1 MSEYLQTVVDKFEFR
16 VRKRYYYT
24 RDDLWVSPEGAKVR
38 IGVTD
43 YLQRTVGDVGF
54 VEIAKPSSIVE
65 KQTEIGTLETAKTTI
80 SLLSPIGGQIQEI
93 NEKLAE
99 KPELVNADPY
109 GEGWL
114 ALLAPHDLENQLK
127 GFLNAEDYFKLMLER
142 LRDQREK
149 SEGER
154 T

>member
-1 MSEYLQTVVDKFEFR
+1 MSEYLQAVVDKFEFR
-16 VRKRYYYT
+16 VRKGYYYT
-24 RDDLWVSPEGAKVR
+24 RDDLWVSPEGARVR

-54 VEIAKPSSIVE
+54 VEIAKPFSTIE
-65 KQTEIGTLETAKTTI
+65 KQAEIGTLETAKTTI
-80 SLLSPIGGQIQEI
+80 SLLSPISGQIQEV

-99 KPELVNADPY
+99 RPELVNSDPY

-114 ALLAPHDLENQLK
+114 ALIVSHDPENELK
-127 GFLNAEDYFKLMLER
+127 SLLSAEDCFKLMLER

-149 SEGER
+149 LGSK
-154 T
+154 

>member
-1 MSEYLQTVVDKFEFR
+1 LSEYLQTVVDKFEFR
-16 VRKRYYYT
+16 VLKGYYYT

-43 YLQRTVGDVGF
+43 YLQRTVGDIGF
-54 VEIAKPSSIVE
+54 VEISKPFSTVE
-65 KQTEIGTLETAKTTI
+65 KQAEIGTLETAKTTI
-80 SLLSPIGGQIQEI
+80 SLLSPIGGQIEEV

-99 KPELVNADPY
+99 KPELVNSDPY

-114 ALLAPHDLENQLK
+114 ALLTPHDSEDELK
-127 GFLNAEDYFKLMLER
+127 ELLSAEDYFKLMLER

-149 SEGER
+149 LGSK
-154 T
+154 